1 MTVAYNPEKR
11 SEKLKI
17 LIKCMERVVEESP
30 PAYKETAQLLVELLR
45 SRNRATGIYPE
56 TFIAMSNRGGG
67 KTYPFTKCLLYA
79 IMDYGFKI
87 GLQCRTKTQM
97 GAHFRGVFG
106 AVLADVFPEWTL
118 KEKITSGL
126 YEVVT
131 LTKEEEVRE
140 IGYVLPLNSAYSLKD
155 HSSRIK
161 DCDVLFL
168 DEFQST
174 DSVPDEMDKYD
185 SLHITIAR
193 GSDDDGEDYGT
204 RYLPTILCSNSLSI
218 TNKYLAFFGI
228 MGKIQKNTKLYRG
241 EGVSLLRFR
250 NDTVADN
257 QKRTAYYRSKIH
269 TRQSESDIDNA
280 WLNDS
285 DACIGKPEGRSYYV
299 ATVIDGSIKYGI
311 HYYYEAGMYHL
322 SRAIDKTSREVY
334 VLQPGGQLN
343 ASTLKSAYIFGIL
356 RDSYSRG
363 LVTFA
368 DQGLKSCMDKI
379 FIF

>member
-1 MTVAYNPEKR
+1 MTVVYNPEKR

-17 LIKCMERVVEESP
+17 LIKCMERVAEESP

-56 TFIAMSNRGGG
+56 TFITMSNRGGG

-79 IMDYGFKI
+79 AMDHGFKI
-87 GLQCRTKTQM
+87 GLLCRTKTQM

-140 IGYVLPLNSAYSLKD
+140 IGYVMPLNSAYSLKD

-193 GSDDDGEDYGT
+193 GSDEDGEDYGT
-204 RYLPTILCSNSLSI
+204 RYLPTVLCSNSLSI

-228 MGKIQKNTKLYRG
+228 MSKIQKNTKLYRG

-269 TRQSESDIDNA
+269 TRQSESDLDNA

-299 ATVIDGSIKYGI
+299 ATVIDGAIKYGI

-322 SRAIDKTSREVY
+322 SRTIDKTSREVY